1 MFANTN
7 IAQDSGLCRKGQ
19 RRFVKMN
26 KNNNKKGQECR
37 FKLRISSDVGDA
49 VRLVNDSRR
58 GIPKGSRIRLSETDS
73 FMKKVRIMLVAG
85 KDDRVAASCTAIF
98 VNGGLLRRRG
108 IVPSGVL
115 VELLPSEG
123 FFLSVSHDYVTEGI
137 NFVQLTDI
145 YVLPEYQG
153 IGLAEWITSEAP
165 ELLSEFFGFSF
176 SYVIVPFEP
185 SLFKSEAKVLGN
197 DKDATDAFLR
207 KRRAVMASILGK
219 LGYRPQA
226 TDGTTVFFKEM

>member
-26 KNNNKKGQECR
+26 KNNNKKEQECR

-153 IGLAEWITSEAP
+153 IGL
-165 ELLSEFFGFSF
+165 LSEFFGFSF